1 MTSAA
6 DEFKAGIARDDDQCR
21 TESTSGPTTDSTP
34 RTTLHHMRDTQ
45 IVGLSETHTPLISA
59 QKKPDDRQLTL
70 L

>member
-6 DEFKAGIARDDDQCR
+6 DEFKAGIAQDDDHCR

-34 RTTLHHMRDTQ
+34 RTPRHHMRGAE
-45 IVGLSETHTPLISA
+45 IIGLSETHTPFVSV

-70 L
+70 F